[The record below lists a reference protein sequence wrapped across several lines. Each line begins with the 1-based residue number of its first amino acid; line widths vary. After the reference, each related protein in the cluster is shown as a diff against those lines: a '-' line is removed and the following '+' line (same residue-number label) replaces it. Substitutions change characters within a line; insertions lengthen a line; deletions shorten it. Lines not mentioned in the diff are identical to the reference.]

1 MKKHL
6 GLILRLAIAA
16 AGIAFIVYSLNWSD
30 RVQVPEGYVVGPDV
44 RGLPGGSSF
53 AVLDEREDAFLIAG
67 TIDAQG
73 HGPDPVW
80 LAKGEIGVEADKPRF
95 QPSVMTTFREAKLS
109 LLFLGLGIHALA
121 ILVGALR
128 WFMLM
133 RARGMDVSPWRS
145 FRLTMVG
152 VFFNLCFPGATGGDV
167 MKAYYAAKRSSQR
180 TSAVMTVVVDR
191 MCGLIGLILLV
202 AVLGLSMLDQDTSRK
217 ITIAMWVL
225 LAGMLAFAW
234 VYTHP
239 HLRKAIG
246 FDWLLQKLPGGK
258 MLASL
263 DQAILAYRDH
273 KRDVALAIAMSLPI
287 HVGIALAMS
296 CAAYAF
302 GVHQPL
308 MFLLGTIPVA
318 ALVGA
323 LPISGPLGLGAMD
336 VTAVALIA
344 DPVLAT
350 THQVAMMLVIYR
362 LNSVFFG
369 LLGALGLLKG
379 DIHLHPQAAE
389 RTPGDP
395 VATPATETA
404 PA

>member
-1 MKKHL
+1 MKKHI
-6 GLILRLAIAA
+6 GLILRLLVAA
-16 AGIAFIVYSLNWSD
+16 AGIAFIVYSLNWAD
-30 RVQVPEGYVVGPDV
+30 RVELPAGYELAPGITGGDEGRAY
-44 RGLPGGSSF
+44 S
-53 AVLDEREDAFLIAG
+53 VLEERSDAFRIG
-67 TIDAQG
+67 
-73 HGPDPVW
+73 DPTTQSELAAKGVW
-80 LAKGEIGVEADKPRF
+80 LAKSELGVDVDKPTF
-95 QPSVMTTFREAKLS
+95 KPSVMTTFRQAKLS
-109 LLFLGLGIHALA
+109 LLFLGLLIHAVA

-145 FRLTMVG
+145 FRLTMIG

-180 TSAVMTVVVDR
+180 TSAVMTVIVDR

-202 AVLGLSMLDQDTSRK
+202 AILGLTMLNHETSRK
-217 ITIAMWVL
+217 ITIAMWIL
-225 LAGMLAFAW
+225 LLGLLVFAW

-239 HLRKAIG
+239 HLRKMIG
-246 FDWLLQKLPGGK
+246 FDWLLSKMPGGK

-273 KRDVALAIAMSLPI
+273 KRDIAVAIAMSLPI
-287 HVGIALAMS
+287 HMCIALALS

-302 GVHQPL
+302 GVHHAL

-379 DIHLHPQAAE
+379 DIHLHPPQPAGEPSTVPLAAE
-389 RTPGDP
+389 
-395 VATPATETA
+395 
-404 PA
+404 

>member
-1 MKKHL
+1 MKKHI
-6 GLILRLAIAA
+6 GLILRLLVAA
-16 AGIAFIVYSLNWSD
+16 AGIAFIIYSLNWAD
-30 RVQVPEGYVVGPDV
+30 RVELPAGYTLAPGITGGDEGRSYRVLEERSDALRIGDPSAQTGPAAE
-44 RGLPGGSSF
+44 GF
-53 AVLDEREDAFLIAG
+53 
-67 TIDAQG
+67 
-73 HGPDPVW
+73 W
-80 LAKGEIGVEADKPRF
+80 LAKSELGVEIDRPRF
-95 QPSVMTTFREAKLS
+95 KPSVMTTFRGAKLS
-109 LLFLGLGIHALA
+109 LLFLGLFIHAVA
-121 ILVGALR
+121 ILIGALR

-145 FRLTMVG
+145 FRLTMIG

-191 MCGLIGLILLV
+191 MCGLIGLVLLV
-202 AVLGLSMLDQDTSRK
+202 AILGLTMLNQETSRK
-217 ITIAMWVL
+217 ITIAMWIL
-225 LAGMLAFAW
+225 LAGLLAFAW

-239 HLRKAIG
+239 HLRKLIG
-246 FDWLLQKLPGGK
+246 FDWLLGKLPGGK
-258 MLASL
+258 MLSSL
-263 DQAILAYRDH
+263 DQAVLAYRDH
-273 KRDVALAIAMSLPI
+273 KRDVAVAIAMSMPI
-287 HVGIALAMS
+287 HMCIALALS

-302 GVHQPL
+302 GMYQPL

-379 DIHLHPQAAE
+379 DIHLHPPQTADE
-389 RTPGDP
+389 PS
-395 VATPATETA
+395 TA
-404 PA
+404 PIAAQ